1 MLTENDQD
9 YFTNRNNRLSPVE
22 AAQYL
27 ERTPKT
33 LAQWRY
39 GRKGPAFAKVGQR
52 VYYDKRILATW
63 LKNQTQVFG
72 SNWS

>member
-1 MLTENDQD
+1 MVTAVG
-9 YFTNRNNRLSPVE
+9 LSHPVE
-22 AAQYL
+22 AAQFL

-39 GRKGPAFAKVGQR
+39 GKKGPAFVKVR
-52 VYYDKRILATW
+52 HRIYYDKRALATW
-63 LKNQTQVFG
+63 LKKQTQAFG